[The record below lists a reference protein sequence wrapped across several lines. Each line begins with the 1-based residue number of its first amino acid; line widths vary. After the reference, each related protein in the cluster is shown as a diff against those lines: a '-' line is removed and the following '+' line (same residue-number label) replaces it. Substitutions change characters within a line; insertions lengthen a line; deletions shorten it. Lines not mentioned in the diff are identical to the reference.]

1 MYRIFTS
8 DSNLQ
13 LLDEEGII
21 CVCAPDQNVYV
32 SDGYYKRIVDYIS
45 SHEHF
50 CDFSS
55 EYVSKSEFTALCESF
70 DFNPFLIDL

>member
-13 LLDEEGII
+13 LLDEQGII
-21 CVCAPDQNVYV
+21 LVCAPDHEIYV
-32 SDGYYKRIVDYIS
+32 SDEYFKRIVDYIS
-45 SHEHF
+45 SHEF
-50 CDFSS
+50 FDDFSS

-70 DFNPFLIDL
+70 EFNPFLIDL